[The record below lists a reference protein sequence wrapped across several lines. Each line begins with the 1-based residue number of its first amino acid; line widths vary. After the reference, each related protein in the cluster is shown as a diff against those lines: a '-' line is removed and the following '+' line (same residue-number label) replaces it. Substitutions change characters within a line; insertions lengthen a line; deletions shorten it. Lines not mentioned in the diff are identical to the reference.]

1 MIVSITFLYLSLRK
15 VEINILVSL
24 LNVSFIP
31 VLFYILILCLIAAYL
46 RAVRWKI
53 LLKEYKIV
61 SINDTYNYNN
71 ISYLFNNIFPV
82 RAGDIIKVLMIS
94 NKHKISKI
102 KLFTSVGLE
111 RLFDMTGLA
120 FIFLFSLTINGL
132 PDWFYR
138 GSIII
143 ISGFLILLIF
153 LYLLSLK
160 KGKSDFKSGRTNL
173 FTKFLEKLTDK
184 FDKLVSY
191 LKILQN
197 PAISFY
203 LIGISVIIWIIYV
216 STGIIIL
223 NTLLP
228 DVNPVNISVVSI
240 LFVSF
245 SMLLPAAPGNI
256 GTYQYA
262 CILAF
267 GLFDIPE
274 SNAFAFSI
282 FSQIP
287 AYIINNIIGMISL
300 YQEGLSF
307 KKLKKIKDNENYG
320 NEFV

>member
-1 MIVSITFLYLSLRK
+1 MIFLYLSLRK
-15 VEINILVSL
+15 VEISVLISL
-24 LNVSFIP
+24 LNVSFIS
-31 VLFYILILCLIAAYL
+31 VLFYILILCLIAAYI
-46 RAVRWKI
+46 RAVRWRI
-53 LLKEYKIV
+53 LLKEFKV
-61 SINDTYNYNN
+61 LSVKDTYNYGN

-102 KLFTSVGLE
+102 KLLTSVGLE
-111 RLFDMTGLA
+111 RLFDMSGLA
-120 FIFLFSLTINGL
+120 FIFLFSLTIKGL

-143 ISGFLILLIF
+143 ISGFLILLFF
-153 LYLLSLK
+153 LYLLSFK
-160 KGKSDFKSGRTNL
+160 KRKPDFKSGKTNFL
-173 FTKFLEKLTDK
+173 TKLLENLSDK

-191 LKILQN
+191 LKILRN
-197 PAISFY
+197 PLISLY
-203 LIGISVIIWIIYV
+203 LVGISVIIWIIYV

-245 SMLLPAAPGNI
+245 SMLLPAVPGNI

-267 GLFDIPE
+267 GLFNISE

-307 KKLKKIKDNENYG
+307 KKIKKIKDNENYG